1 MKIHISINQDMAI
14 KLGITNASQAHIFD
28 LLTAASSWAT
38 PVSIEGEVYYWV
50 ARQTV
55 VKELP
60 LLGLKPDTV
69 YRHLK
74 ALADLGLIVYKK
86 QATRDCVRL
95 TDKGKTYMSNTYAE
109 GQPKQGK
116 NAPQN
121 SDLNPSKP
129 PNNAAVEPPKSD
141 KSDQYLH
148 DSPISDLN
156 PSDYVG
162 NKSESAQNSEI
173 NPDKLG
179 FKSESNS
186 DLNPTYPFT
195 IKRDPHTNDQKRSTV
210 IQIDAGLKKRFLLFF
225 ESYPTHRQAMSF
237 EQAFSLWVRQGLSVP
252 QLESAQH
259 WLDQA
264 ANLAPSSWTTQAV
277 GFALGLKKFITTHH
291 WLKPLPQVD
300 KAAQRSRLTAHV
312 LDINNT
318 DW

>member
-1 MKIHISINQDMAI
+1 MAI

-60 LLGLKPDTV
+60 LLSLKPDTV

-74 ALADLGLIVYKK
+74 TLADLGLIVYKK
-86 QATRDCVRL
+86 QGTRDCVRL

-109 GQPKQGK
+109 GQPKQDK

-129 PNNAAVEPPKSD
+129 SNEVAVEPPKSD
-141 KSDQYLH
+141 KSDQDLH
-148 DSPISDLN
+148 YSPISDLN

-162 NKSESAQNSEI
+162 NESESC
-173 NPDKLG
+173 
-179 FKSESNS
+179 S

-195 IKRDPHTNDQKRSTV
+195 IKRDPLTNDQKRSTV

-225 ESYPTHRQAMSF
+225 ESYPMHRQAMSF

-252 QLESAQH
+252 QL
-259 WLDQA
+259 D
-264 ANLAPSSWTTQAV
+264 NPSGW
-277 GFALGLKKFITTHH
+277 FC
-291 WLKPLPQVD
+291 PRP
-300 KAAQRSRLTAHV
+300 
-312 LDINNT
+312 
-318 DW
+318 